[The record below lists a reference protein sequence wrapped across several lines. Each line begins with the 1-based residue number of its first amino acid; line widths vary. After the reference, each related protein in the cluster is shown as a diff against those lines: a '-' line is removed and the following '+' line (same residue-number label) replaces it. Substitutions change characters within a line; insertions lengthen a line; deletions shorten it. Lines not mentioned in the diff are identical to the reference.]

1 MANFLILTSTNLLI
15 ITFSVRH
22 PVVTFAQ
29 ALIMASLQFFKYQ
42 GTGNDFIMADNRKGD
57 IGLTTAQIVHLCDRR
72 FGIGSDGI
80 ILIEKSDEADFNMN
94 FFNPDGS
101 KSFCGNGSRCAVRF
115 AQKLGIVESS
125 GTFTAI
131 DGLHSFESNAEEVRI
146 HMRDVHS
153 TSTQG
158 EHYIIHTGSPHYIIY
173 VQNLNELDVVAEGR
187 KIRYNDEY
195 RAQGINVNFV
205 QEKDNEL
212 HIRTYERGVEDETL
226 SCGTGVTAA
235 ALSYALRHADT
246 NQLSV
251 VSRGGLLRVQW
262 ERPTDFSFDHIY
274 LCGPAE
280 FVFEGSISI

>member
-1 MANFLILTSTNLLI
+1 
-15 ITFSVRH
+15 
-22 PVVTFAQ
+22 
-29 ALIMASLQFFKYQ
+29 MASLHFHKYQ
-42 GTGNDFIMADNRKGD
+42 GTGNDFIMADNRSGEISLSKE
-57 IGLTTAQIVHLCDRR
+57 QIMQLCDRR
-72 FGIGSDGI
+72 FGIGSDGL
-80 ILIEKSDEADFNMN
+80 ILIEKSSDADFNMN

-115 AQKLGIVESS
+115 AQKLNIVGSS

-131 DGLHSFESNAEEVRI
+131 DGLHSFESNEAEVQI
-146 HMRDVHS
+146 HMRDVN
-153 TSTQG
+153 TTTTEG
-158 EHYIIHTGSPHYIIY
+158 ENYIIHTGSPHYIIY

-187 KIRYNDEY
+187 KIRYNEEY

-205 QEKDNEL
+205 QEINNEL

-235 ALSYALRHADT
+235 ALSYALRHMDT
-246 NQLSV
+246 SHLNV

-262 ERPTDFSFDHIY
+262 ERPTEFSFNNIY

-280 FVFEGSISI
+280 FVFDGVIAI